1 MSKDQLWT
9 REPTQIGGN
18 WAQIGNVYIG
28 ELNSV
33 RAMVY
38 TNGSLWA
45 VTRFNRLLVRDPVAG
60 APWNDVGH
68 ANDVKA
74 LTAIGDWL
82 YAITGDNQLWTRQN
96 LRTRS
101 TGRP

>member
-1 MSKDQLWT
+1 MHATNDHHHRT
-9 REPTQIGGN
+9 TPI
-18 WAQIGNVYIG
+18 
-28 ELNSV
+28 NSRIWV